1 MEERSICVLDMN
13 TIGLFNYLTELDEE
27 QKQRKQ
33 EIDRVIDR
41 IHKERFKH
49 PTSIT
54 FTTSFELTEEE
65 REYIKRKVFC
75 GSLDMISEDPT

>member
-1 MEERSICVLDMN
+1 MLDMN

-41 IHKERFKH
+41 IQKERFR
-49 PTSIT
+49 IQLQLLLR
-54 FTTSFELTEEE
+54 FLLN
-65 REYIKRKVFC
+65 
-75 GSLDMISEDPT
+75 SLKKSWNMSNAKFYAATLI

>member
-1 MEERSICVLDMN
+1 MLDMN

-41 IHKERFKH
+41 IQKERFKN
-49 PTSIT
+49 PASIT
-54 FTTSFELTEEE
+54 FTVSFELTEEE
-65 REYIKRKVFC
+65 LEYVKRKVLC
-75 GSLDMISEDPT
+75 GDLDMISEDPE